1 MKEKLALEMAKLWKK
16 NINDAKSYFKNS
28 NRHAKNMLK
37 TTMIMLNIMEKITI
51 IIIKITSIMLK
62 NKIRNSNDNDKNNNK
77 MQKIILQTAMK
88 IMNMMLKITITLLKK
103 W

>member
-1 MKEKLALEMAKLWKK
+1 
-16 NINDAKSYFKNS
+16 
-28 NRHAKNMLK
+28 
-37 TTMIMLNIMEKITI
+37 MLNIMEKITI

-62 NKIRNSNDNDKNNNK
+62 NKIRKSNDNDKNNNK

-88 IMNMMLKITITLLKK
+88 ILNMMLKITITLLKK